1 MHELMERLLDEFR
14 GGWRFRWIAMV
25 VAWLVAIGGWAF
37 VLMMPDTFEA
47 SARVFVD
54 SRTQLSQ
61 ITQGIAVESNIDTQI
76 QRVRQA
82 LIGGPQIEKV
92 AREVFPDFSTVTP
105 EERQRVVA
113 ELRERIT
120 ITGSAAR
127 DNPTAGVYTIAYA
140 GQNRERSVH
149 VVDRLLNTFVE
160 SSLGGNR
167 AGSQQAQKF
176 LTDQIADYERRL
188 SAAEERRA
196 EFKRQNVGLMPGAQ
210 GDYFSRLQ
218 GEMAALDKARA
229 SYAIAVRRR
238 EELQHQL
245 TSEQPYLN
253 GASASATAKPGGA
266 MTPGAPGNDTASRIR
281 ETQARL
287 DELLLRFTEKHPDV
301 IALRETL
308 ADLKARQQAE
318 IDAVKR
324 GDPGAA
330 AKLGLDSNPVYQN
343 IQLQLNQTEVEIAA
357 LNGEIAD
364 HQNKIANLK
373 GLVNTAPEVEAEFAR
388 LNRDYDVTEKKYQ
401 ALVEQ
406 LERTRLSE
414 QANETGIF
422 RFDIIDPPSAS
433 FVPVAPNRPRLIITV
448 LFAALAAGGGL
459 AYLLHQLKPV
469 FSSPRQLGEITGLPV
484 LGLVNMIFLGRYQ
497 AAARRGA
504 FVYAGI
510 VVLLVVATALMLVI
524 QSDATRMLRGL
535 IS

>member
-1 MHELMERLLDEFR
+1 MHELMEKLLEEFR
-14 GGWRFRWIAMV
+14 GAWRYRWIAMI
-25 VAWLVAIGGWAF
+25 VAWLAAVAGWAF
-37 VLMMPDTFEA
+37 VLVMPDTFEA

-54 SRTQLSQ
+54 SRTALSQ
-61 ITQGIAVESNIDTQI
+61 VTQGIAVEPNIDTQI

-105 EERQRVVA
+105 EVRQRVVA
-113 ELRERIT
+113 KLQERIT
-120 ITGSAAR
+120 ITGNAAR
-127 DNPTAGVYTIAYA
+127 DNPSAGVYTITYA
-140 GQNRERSVH
+140 GEDRERSVH
-149 VVDRLLNTFVE
+149 IVDRLLNTFVE

-176 LTDQIADYERRL
+176 LTEQIADYERRL
-188 SAAEERRA
+188 SAAEERLA
-196 EFKRQNVGLMPGAQ
+196 DFKRQNVGLMPGAQ

-218 GEMAALDKARA
+218 GEMAALEKARA

-238 EELQHQL
+238 QELQSQL
-245 TSEQPYLN
+245 TGEQPFLN
-253 GASASATAKPGGA
+253 GAGATATARPDTT
-266 MTPGAPGNDTASRIR
+266 TPGASGNDTASRIR

-308 ADLKARQQAE
+308 ADLKTRQQAE

-324 GDPGAA
+324 GDRGAA
-330 AKLGLDSNPVYQN
+330 ARLGLDSNPVYQSS
-343 IQLQLNQTEVEIAA
+343 QLQLNQTEVEIAA
-357 LNGEIAD
+357 LNGEIAE

-373 GLVNTAPEVEAEFAR
+373 QLVNTAPEVEAEFAR
-388 LNRDYDVTEKKYQ
+388 LNRDYDVTQKKYQ

-406 LERTRLSE
+406 LERTKLSE

-433 FVPVAPNRPRLIITV
+433 FVPVAPNRPSLIITV
-448 LFAALAAGGGL
+448 LFAALAVGGGL

-469 FSSPRQLGEITGLPV
+469 FSSTRQLGEITGLPV

-497 AAARRGA
+497 AMARRGA
-504 FVYAGI
+504 IVYAAMA
-510 VVLLVVATALMLVI
+510 VLLVVATALMLVI

>member
-1 MHELMERLLDEFR
+1 
-14 GGWRFRWIAMV
+14 
-25 VAWLVAIGGWAF
+25 
-37 VLMMPDTFEA
+37 MPDTFEA

-54 SRTQLSQ
+54 SRTALSQ
-61 ITQGIAVESNIDTQI
+61 VTQGIAVEPNIDTQI

-105 EERQRVVA
+105 EARQRVVA
-113 ELRERIT
+113 KLRERIT

-127 DNPTAGVYTIAYA
+127 DNPTAGVYTITYA
-140 GQNRERSVH
+140 GEDRERSVH
-149 VVDRLLNTFVE
+149 IVDRLLNTFVE

-176 LTDQIADYERRL
+176 LTEQIADYERRL
-188 SAAEERRA
+188 SAAEERLA
-196 EFKRQNVGLMPGAQ
+196 DFKRQNVGLMPGAQ

-238 EELQHQL
+238 EELQSQL
-245 TSEQPYLN
+245 TGEQPFLN
-253 GASASATAKPGGA
+253 GAGAAATARPGTT
-266 MTPGAPGNDTASRIR
+266 TPGAPGNDTASRIR

-330 AKLGLDSNPVYQN
+330 ARLGLDSNPVYQS

-357 LNGEIAD
+357 LSGEIAD
-364 HQNKIANLK
+364 HQNKIASLK
-373 GLVNTAPEVEAEFAR
+373 QLVNTAPEVEAEFAR
-388 LNRDYDVTEKKYQ
+388 LNRDYDVTQKKYQ

-433 FVPVAPNRPRLIITV
+433 FVPVAPNRPRLIISV

-469 FSSPRQLGEITGLPV
+469 FSSTRQLGEITGLPV

-497 AAARRGA
+497 AVARRGA
-504 FVYAGI
+504 FVYAAI
-510 VVLLVVATALMLVI
+510 AVLLVVATALMLVI